1 MGSSNKDI
9 TEIRRLGTCRVN
21 FGGRDLGYT
30 QGGCEVTITTDW
42 VDINVDDFGTV
53 PVDAIDVGTNI
64 EVKVPLAQA
73 SLDNYDDAYGM
84 GDRSSLGVRSYDR
97 ITFGRTTGDSIV
109 KRRLVL
115 DPLND
120 TDNIILYLAGAI
132 SVDPLGFNNDGVRIL
147 GITFRAYIDTG
158 RAEGDRLFRIG
169 GAMS

>member
-9 TEIRRLGTCRVN
+9 TQIRRLGTCRVN
-21 FGGRDLGYT
+21 YGGRDMGYT
-30 QGGCEVTITTDW
+30 QGGVEVTITTDW

-64 EVKVPLAQA
+64 EAKVPLVQA
-73 SLDNYDDAYGM
+73 SLDNYDDGFGM
-84 GDRSSLGVRSYDR
+84 GLRSSLGVASLDR

-120 TDNIILYLAGAI
+120 IDNVILYLAGCI
-132 SVDPLGFNNDGVRIL
+132 SVDPLGFNNEGVRIL
-147 GITFRAYIDTG
+147 GLTFRAYIDDG
-158 RAEGDRLFRIG
+158 RAEGDRLFRVG
-169 GAMS
+169 GGMS